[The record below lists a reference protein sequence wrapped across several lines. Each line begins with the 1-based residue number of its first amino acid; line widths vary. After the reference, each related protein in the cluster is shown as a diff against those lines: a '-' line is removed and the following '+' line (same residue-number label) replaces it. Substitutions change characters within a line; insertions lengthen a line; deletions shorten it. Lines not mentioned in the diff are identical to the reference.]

1 MITGLAGLPARCVR
15 RGALFQP
22 SHEDADDRAPG
33 AVDRPDDRSVIGRS
47 QAPTVSKL
55 ADRTFSRGMQA

>member
-1 MITGLAGLPARCVR
+1 MITGLGGQTARCVR

-33 AVDRPDDRSVIGRS
+33 AVGGPGDRSLIGRRQVLRAS
-47 QAPTVSKL
+47 ML
-55 ADRTFSRGMQA
+55 ADRTLSSGAPT